1 MAKRLS
7 KKKVKQIAE
16 IWAAGLLLQAG
27 IDSFSQ
33 DWGVSNEHQDRVL
46 REVDIIAT
54 RLLKGRKQQFTLN
67 EVIKNTI
74 NK

>member
-1 MAKRLS
+1 
-7 KKKVKQIAE
+7 
-16 IWAAGLLLQAG
+16 LQAG

-33 DWGVSNEHQDRVL
+33 DWGVSNEDQDRVL